1 MQVFTDIDVSLEYYL
16 DILKRQAV
24 VNAGITFH
32 LKKRGGPRQVRDNGL
47 LL

>member
-1 MQVFTDIDVSLEYYL
+1 MFTDIDVSLEYYL

-32 LKKRGGPRQVRDNGL
+32 LKNEVAPRQVRDNGL